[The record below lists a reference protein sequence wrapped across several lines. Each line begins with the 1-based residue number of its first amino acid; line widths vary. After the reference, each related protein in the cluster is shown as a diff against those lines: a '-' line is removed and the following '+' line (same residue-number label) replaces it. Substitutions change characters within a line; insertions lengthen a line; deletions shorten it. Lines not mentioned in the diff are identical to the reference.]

1 MTLYCSARRVDLA
14 IRQSRCQFFI
24 LKSSTVPERG
34 IYEFRKFRTFHVGS
48 GRDRPGDP
56 RSDHFAFLN
65 SLFNYLVGLQGFTQE
80 AVLPIFCSISGRL
93 LKYHILLRQASRPC
107 FASTNSTVRVAILQD
122 DATHPRYFLGWPLN
136 FLHQSN
142 SHKLSSLAMC
152 LNFYP

>member
-1 MTLYCSARRVDLA
+1 M
-14 IRQSRCQFFI
+14 
-24 LKSSTVPERG
+24 PERG

-48 GRDRPGDP
+48 GGDRPGDP

-122 DATHPRYFLGWPLN
+122 DATHPRFWYLAY
-136 FLHQSN
+136 
-142 SHKLSSLAMC
+142 SHLAYRESLRHPFSAAEEIILSSE
-152 LNFYP
+152 F